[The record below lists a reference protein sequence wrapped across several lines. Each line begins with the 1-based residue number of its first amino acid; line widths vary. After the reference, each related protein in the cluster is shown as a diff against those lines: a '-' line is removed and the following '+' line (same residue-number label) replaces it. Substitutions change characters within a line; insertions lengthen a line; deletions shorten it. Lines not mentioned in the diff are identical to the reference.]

1 MSLLILKEM
10 KKLLLILFIAAIGQS
25 IAQNNYRFRNYT
37 INNGL
42 SQSAVTTVV
51 QDDIGTLWIGTQD
64 GLNRFDGQNFENF
77 TSDKIEGLENDYIHS
92 SIKASDG
99 KLWFGTANGLTCYD
113 PLLEVFKTFQLKGNI
128 ALQIESLVEDEQG
141 NIWFGSAASGM
152 YYHKKNS
159 PNIQKLKTNLPSNK
173 IQFVAIKDL
182 NHLFVS
188 TEDKGLFSLNIQTK
202 VASPIKISG
211 KKGSFVRIN
220 TMRKME
226 NGSWMLGSNQGL
238 YMLKN
243 HSNFATPFLP
253 LLDKSFGL
261 VNVSDIEIE
270 SESRFF
276 IASQSQGLFSV
287 DLNLEK
293 PVITQ
298 STNDIFQKNSLIDN
312 DVNVLFKDKNGTF
325 WLGTNRG
332 LGSFDPINA
341 GFLSIGASGDLTKGI
356 PAPSVWC
363 FGEDNHS
370 KFLFVGTDNA
380 ISRLN
385 KSTGK
390 FDQFFKNKPFTT
402 QGSVGETSILSIHVL
417 SENEL
422 LIGATDGLFSL
433 KIFGSS
439 YKYNKITFDKLKNPS
454 NFERVYNIVHWK
466 ENLYFLATKGGV
478 LLYDRSKNDFTVFEH
493 NPNQK
498 NTTIT
503 PGVCRLIY
511 KDLNGKIWFTTSVGG
526 LNELKENGKKIWIA
540 PSKFNGIIS
549 KLSKDYITHI
559 NQCSKSVF
567 WLGTMGSGIIRL
579 DMKNGKGKI
588 FSKKNGLPNNVIY
601 GILND
606 NKGNLWLSTNKGI
619 SKFNIFNFEATNF
632 TEVDGLLSNE
642 FNQGAFLNSKSGIL
656 FFGGISG
663 FNYFDPSTLNNVS
676 RKMEVKFT
684 KIKLDANWL
693 KPNDETNILTTTI
706 SNTSHID
713 LSYKQR
719 SFTLKVMAVDLSN
732 PELVYYKY
740 LLEGSDEGE
749 IFMGNFNQIHFNSL
763 QPGAYT
769 LRVYARLG
777 NGEWSDEPATLEI
790 VIATPFWQTAWFW
803 ILIVLIIGI
812 AVFVFIRKK
821 IDNERREQ
829 VRLEMKIAERTKEI
843 RNQNVKIE
851 KQKRTIEEK
860 RDKLEEQKQLLEI
873 EKEKTEKLLKN
884 IIPESTYEELKNK
897 GKAQARAFR
906 SVSVLF
912 TDFVGFTKIAERMKP
927 SDLVN
932 QLDIYFRKFD
942 EIIVRNNLEKIKTIG
957 DAYMCAGG
965 VPLRNI
971 TNPIDACIA
980 ALQIQDYVKSLRTE
994 AEKNNQVIW
1003 DLRLGINTGEV
1014 TAGVIGSEK
1023 LQYDI
1028 WGSTVNQAQ
1037 RMEMLGEPGQVN
1049 ISGNTF
1055 KHIEPYF
1062 TCTFRGKA
1070 MSKSKGYV
1078 EMYNVEGIKPELS
1091 VDGKG
1096 LYPNEKFRQIMNLHF
1111 YSSINYYKAEKHIMK
1126 ILEKKLSPKLHY
1138 HCVEHTKDV
1147 CHAIERLALS
1157 EGITDEGLFL
1167 LKSAATYHDA
1177 GFVESY
1183 EKNEPVGAR
1192 MAEEILPNFGYSEN
1206 HIEQIKEL
1214 IYVTQIPHNPQNHL
1228 EEIICDADLDYLGR
1242 ADFHEIADKL
1252 RRELREH
1259 GKIDSDRK
1267 WDEIQVSFLTS
1278 HKYFTETAK
1287 RARNEKKA
1295 QNLQE
1300 IKDRLARNE
1309 YVD

>member
-1 MSLLILKEM
+1 MRKLIA
-10 KKLLLILFIAAIGQS
+10 ILFIASFCQS

-37 INNGL
+37 INDGL
-42 SQSAVTTVV
+42 SQSAVTTVI
-51 QDDIGTLWIGTQD
+51 QDNVGTLWIGTQD

-92 SIKASDG
+92 SIITKDG
-99 KLWFGTANGLTCYD
+99 KLWFGTANGLTCYN

-128 ALQIESLVEDEQG
+128 ALQIESLVEENQG
-141 NIWFGSAASGM
+141 NIWFGSASSGL
-152 YYHKKNS
+152 YLLNKKT
-159 PNIQKLKTNLPSNK
+159 QKIEHIKSNLPSNK
-173 IQFVAIKDL
+173 IKFVAQKDL
-182 NHLFVS
+182 NHIFVS
-188 TEDKGLFSLNIQTK
+188 TEDQGLFTLNIKTK
-202 VASPIKISG
+202 QATPIYIFG
-211 KKGSFVRIN
+211 KKGSFVRVN
-220 TMRKME
+220 TIRAMD
-226 NGSWMLGSNQGL
+226 NYSWMIGTNQGL
-238 YMLKN
+238 YQLKN
-243 HSNFATPFLP
+243 HSTNATAFLP
-253 LLDKSFGL
+253 VLDKSFGL
-261 VNVSDIEIE
+261 LNVSDIEIE
-270 SESRFF
+270 TDNHFF
-276 IASQSQGLFSV
+276 VASQSQGLFSI
-287 DLNLEK
+287 DLNSEK
-293 PVITQ
+293 PNISQ
-298 STNDIFQKNSLIDN
+298 ATNDIFQKNSLLDN
-312 DVNVLFKDKNGTF
+312 DLNVLFKDKKGTF

-356 PAPSVWC
+356 PSPSVWC
-363 FGEDNHS
+363 FGEDQKT

-385 KSTGK
+385 ISTGK
-390 FDQFFKNKPFTT
+390 FDQFFKQKQFNS

-417 SENEL
+417 SENDL
-422 LIGATDGLFSL
+422 LVGATDGLFSL
-433 KIFGSS
+433 KIVGNNF
-439 YKYNKITFDKLKNPS
+439 KYEKIKFDKIKNPS
-454 NFERVYNIVHWK
+454 NFDRVYSIVHWK
-466 ENLYFLATKGGV
+466 NNLYFLATKGGV
-478 LLYDRSKNDFTVFEH
+478 LLYDRSTNHFTVFEH
-493 NPNQK
+493 NPK
-498 NTTIT
+498 KKKETIA

-511 KDLNGKIWFTTSVGG
+511 KDLNGNIWFTTSVGG
-526 LNELKENGKKIWIA
+526 LNELKIKGDKLSIV
-540 PSKFNGIIS
+540 PSKLNGIIS
-549 KLSKDYITHI
+549 GLSKDYITHI
-559 NQCSKSVF
+559 NQCSKNIF

-579 DMKNGKGKI
+579 DIKNQKGKI

-606 NKGNLWLSTNKGI
+606 KQGNLWLSTNKGI
-619 SKFNIFNFEATNF
+619 SKFNIFNYESTNF

-642 FNQGAFLNSKSGIL
+642 FNQGAFLSSKSGL
-656 FFGGISG
+656 LYFGGISG
-663 FNYFDPSTLNNVS
+663 FNYFDPNTLNNVT
-676 RKMEVKFT
+676 RKMEVSFT

-693 KPNDETNILTTTI
+693 KPNDDTKILTTTI

-719 SFTLKVMAVDLSN
+719 SFTLKIMAVDLSN
-732 PELVYYKY
+732 PELVSYKY

-749 IFMGNFNQIHFNSL
+749 ILMGNFNQIHFNSL
-763 QPGAYT
+763 QPGAYV
-769 LRVYARLG
+769 LKVYARLG
-777 NGEWSDEPATLEI
+777 NGEWSENPATLEI

-803 ILIVLIIGI
+803 ILMILIIGI
-812 AVFVFIRKK
+812 AIFVLIRKK

-843 RNQNVKIE
+843 RLQNVKIE

-860 RDKLEEQKQLLEI
+860 KDKLEEQKQLLEI
-873 EKEKTEKLLKN
+873 EKEKPEKLLKN
-884 IIPESTYEELKNK
+884 IIPESTYEELKLK

-906 SVSVLF
+906 SVSVMF
-912 TDFVGFTKIAERMKP
+912 TDFVGFTKIAEKIRP
-927 SDLVN
+927 TELVN
-932 QLDIYFRKFD
+932 LLDIYFRKFD
-942 EIIVRNNLEKIKTIG
+942 DIIVKNNLEKIKTIG

-965 VPLRNI
+965 VPVRNI
-971 TNPIDACIA
+971 TNPIDACVA
-980 ALQIQDYVKSLRTE
+980 ALQIQDYVKTLRLE

-1037 RMEMLGEPGQVN
+1037 RMEMLGEPGKVN

-1062 TCTFRGKA
+1062 VCVFRGKA

-1078 EMYNVEGIKPELS
+1078 EMYSVEGIKPELS
-1091 VDGKG
+1091 IDGKG
-1096 LYPNEKFRQIMNLHF
+1096 LVPNEKFKQIMNLHF

-1183 EKNEPVGAR
+1183 ENNEPVGAR
-1192 MAEEILPNFGYSEN
+1192 MAEEILPNFGYSES

-1242 ADFHEIADKL
+1242 ADFHHIADKL

-1259 GKIDSDRK
+1259 GKIDSDKK
-1267 WDEIQVSFLTS
+1267 WDEIQVGFLTN
-1278 HKYFTETAK
+1278 HRYFTETAK
-1287 RARNEKKA
+1287 AARNEKKA